1 MLDKNSIKSIVD
13 YKEGELHVPMWGG
26 SVRLRSPNL
35 KETDYLAKLLRKS
48 FDSDG
53 TKVIPIKGE
62 ESEESYRKYKLF
74 AVGFSLCDDNGER
87 LFSDDEIE
95 SILGKKSPESIHYI
109 FEKINEVLEKKSSQ
123 KSEN

>member
-1 MLDKNSIKSIVD
+1 MLDKNSIASIPD
-13 YKEGELHVPMWGG
+13 YKEAELHVPMWKG
-26 SVRLRSPNL
+26 SVKLRSPNL

-62 ESEESYRKYKLF
+62 ESEEAYRKYKLF
-74 AVGFSLCDDNGER
+74 AVGFSLCDDNGNR
-87 LFSDDEIE
+87 LFSDEEIE
-95 SILGKKSPESIHYI
+95 TILGAKSPEAINFI